1 MGNDKGGVEQDED
14 EGDKKESRS
23 SPIFN
28 PRVRQTIQCDHPV
41 NNILGAI
48 EKGATAQ
55 SHVAIFCEH
64 YSFISYFEPFMV
76 EDALQDLDWVVAMQE
91 ELNNFK
97 RNKVWSLIERSKQ
110 NVMET
115 KWAFHKKQDEHGVV
129 TRNKARLMAKGYSQ
143 VEALYFEETFA
154 PIARLGSIHILLV
167 YATRHDFK
175 LYQMDVKSAF
185 LNGSIKEEVYV
196 EQPPGFKD
204 QEYHNHVY
212 KLHKALY
219 GFKQAP
225 RA

>member
-1 MGNDKGGVEQDED
+1 
-14 EGDKKESRS
+14 
-23 SPIFN
+23 
-28 PRVRQTIQCDHPV
+28 
-41 NNILGAI
+41 
-48 EKGATAQ
+48 
-55 SHVAIFCEH
+55 
-64 YSFISYFEPFMV
+64 
-76 EDALQDLDWVVAMQE
+76 MQE

-154 PIARLGSIHILLV
+154 LVARLGSIHILLA

-212 KLHKALY
+212 KLHKSIY